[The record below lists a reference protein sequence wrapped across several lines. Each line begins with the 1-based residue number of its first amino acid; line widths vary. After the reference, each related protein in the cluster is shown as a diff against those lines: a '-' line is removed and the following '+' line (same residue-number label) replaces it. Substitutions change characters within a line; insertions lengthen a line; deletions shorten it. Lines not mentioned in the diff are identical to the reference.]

1 MNENLLRSLV
11 CPISNEKLEW
21 DKESNQLINR
31 KLNIAYPIK
40 NGIPELLPEAG
51 KSL

>member
-1 MNENLLRSLV
+1 MNEKVLNNLV
-11 CPISNEKLEW
+11 CPVSNEKLEW
-21 DKESNQLINR
+21 DKENNQLINR

-40 NGIPELLPEAG
+40 NGIPELLPESG

>member
-1 MNENLLRSLV
+1 MNEKVLKNRV
-11 CPISNEKLEW
+11 CPVSNEKLEW
-21 DKESNQLINR
+21 DKENSLLINP

-51 KSL
+51 KTL